1 MITSWLFHISHVEIL
16 LTVIRVDKIFVIKI
30 LTNLE
35 TIKTVKITP
44 NFWSDFTDVFPIMIL
59 Y

>member
-35 TIKTVKITP
+35 TIKTVKITQ
-44 NFWSDFTDVFPIMIL
+44 NFWSDFADVLPIMIL